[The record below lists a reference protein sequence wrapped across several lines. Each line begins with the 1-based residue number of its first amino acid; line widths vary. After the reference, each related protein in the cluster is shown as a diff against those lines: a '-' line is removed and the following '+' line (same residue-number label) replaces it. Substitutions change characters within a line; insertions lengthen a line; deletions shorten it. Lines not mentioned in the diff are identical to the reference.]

1 MISNSSIGAIVLGFV
16 ILLVCIFLV
25 SCKTSDK
32 IPKDYDKRMLYF
44 GGGGG
49 FTGQSYEFCLLEN
62 GSLFNINE
70 SNEEHTYKMKLK
82 KKQSQEIFK
91 KVDQLTLLNLDYNE
105 PGNMYKFIKVEKAT
119 TDPIK
124 LVWGNPTMTVDPSL
138 NSLYAE
144 LISLTQTS
152 EKN

>member
-1 MISNSSIGAIVLGFV
+1 MISNSSYGALIIAFI
-16 ILLVCIFLV
+16 ILLAFILLF

-32 IPKDYDKRMLYF
+32 IPDDYQKRMVYF

-70 SNEEHTYKMKLK
+70 AKKEHTYRMKIK
-82 KKQSQEIFK
+82 KKQSKEIFK
-91 KVDQLTLLNLDYNE
+91 KIDQLALLNLDYNE
-105 PGNMYKFIKVEKAT
+105 PGNMYKFIKIEKDGQEPT
-119 TDPIK
+119 K
-124 LVWGNPTMTVDPSL
+124 LVWGNPSMPVDPSL
-138 NSLYAE
+138 DSLYAE

-152 EKN
+152 EKK